1 MTGKEK
7 QSVKMPTH
15 ENVMKMG
22 SSILVQNKRFSH
34 VGIIILTDC

>member
-1 MTGKEK
+1 
-7 QSVKMPTH
+7 MPTH
-15 ENVMKMG
+15 ENMMKMD